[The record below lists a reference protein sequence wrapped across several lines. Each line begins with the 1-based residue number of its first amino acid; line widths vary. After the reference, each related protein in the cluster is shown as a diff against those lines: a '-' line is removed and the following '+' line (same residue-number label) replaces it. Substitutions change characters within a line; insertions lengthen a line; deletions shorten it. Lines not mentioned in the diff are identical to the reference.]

1 MEITIEIDEKVVIEA
16 CLEEGLIKSKNE
28 FRRLVEQGGVSI
40 MVEQAVLKIG
50 KRKFIRL
57 IWS

>member
-1 MEITIEIDEKVVIEA
+1 MEIAIEIPDSIIDVCKEQNMV
-16 CLEEGLIKSKNE
+16 KSKTE
-28 FRRLVEQGGVSI
+28 FLRLVKQGGVSI
-40 MVEQAVLKIG
+40 MVEQAVVKIG